1 MSKNL
6 ISSNKIEHRAIN
18 ALEAIIDEH
27 STMDHQIS
35 ANDKEMSWD
44 GCIWIYQ
51 KNNGDQS
58 KHNGPSRVPVQIK
71 GHLDPNNKYINA
83 KRITY
88 SVDLDDLMAYAT
100 EKGVIYFQIFI
111 NDKKKEIFYS
121 SLYPSK
127 IADYL
132 EKAKEKGNKSSI
144 SIVFTKLE
152 KDADKLYCVAKQ
164 FNDEALKQGSAYTP
178 LVQDRIRIDDF
189 DKIKSISMSV
199 VGAKDSLDAILRLS
213 SGDICLYGKME
224 DDKYPRPLE
233 WLDDSKFFAGREV
246 DQTISI
252 GEEIF
257 YKKYSCIVDSDGGMC
272 LRLSPNLEIRFSDG
286 KINFNFKV
294 NGDVQS
300 LGNDSKFI
308 LRLLEANMFE
318 VEKRPIKY
326 TNPEVSEELRKRLS
340 FLSDMY
346 DTLNMIGFELDKT
359 ISQYTE
365 EESEQITWLVN
376 FRKGRANN
384 SVEEGLS
391 RYNWKYGDK
400 YVPLLV
406 SKSGDKIMLDN
417 SVYTNHYAI
426 FIPDGKKDSPGYRM
440 PLFAYHEVDILSNL
454 YKYDYDEFYEQ
465 LDNTDI
471 NVNTGDALIEFV
483 LTMISVYDQN
493 KDMKFL
499 DLADYLLSKIKPY
512 INEYLFWL
520 NDMQIRIRRRV
531 LQENEL
537 QLLAEIPE
545 DDTCVAFG
553 KYVLLGN
560 KEAAS
565 KKFDALSKDKRKLY
579 RTYPIY
585 HLFEKL

>member
-1 MSKNL
+1 
-6 ISSNKIEHRAIN
+6 
-18 ALEAIIDEH
+18 
-27 STMDHQIS
+27 
-35 ANDKEMSWD
+35 
-44 GCIWIYQ
+44 
-51 KNNGDQS
+51 
-58 KHNGPSRVPVQIK
+58 
-71 GHLDPNNKYINA
+71 
-83 KRITY
+83 
-88 SVDLDDLMAYAT
+88 
-100 EKGVIYFQIFI
+100 
-111 NDKKKEIFYS
+111 
-121 SLYPSK
+121 
-127 IADYL
+127 
-132 EKAKEKGNKSSI
+132 
-144 SIVFTKLE
+144 
-152 KDADKLYCVAKQ
+152 
-164 FNDEALKQGSAYTP
+164 
-178 LVQDRIRIDDF
+178 
-189 DKIKSISMSV
+189 
-199 VGAKDSLDAILRLS
+199 
-213 SGDICLYGKME
+213 
-224 DDKYPRPLE
+224 
-233 WLDDSKFFAGREV
+233 
-246 DQTISI
+246 
-252 GEEIF
+252 
-257 YKKYSCIVDSDGGMC
+257 
-272 LRLSPNLEIRFSDG
+272 
-286 KINFNFKV
+286 
-294 NGDVQS
+294 
-300 LGNDSKFI
+300 
-308 LRLLEANMFE
+308 MFE
-318 VEKRPIKY
+318 VEKSPIKY

-365 EESEQITWLVN
+365 EESKQITWLVN

-391 RYNWKYGDK
+391 RYNWKYDDK

-406 SKSGDKIMLDN
+406 SKCGDKILLDN

-512 INEYLFWL
+512 INEYLFLL

-531 LQENEL
+531 LQEYEL
-537 QLLAEIPE
+537 QLLADIPE
-545 DDTCVAFG
+545 NDTCVAFG

-585 HLFEKL
+585 HLFEEL